1 MPAAGRLR
9 RTGRSRAVDR
19 FLAVR
24 RPRGSKD
31 SSIYEGLRSLSSPT
45 SDQFRAGAS
54 LPAPAPFTSRPP
66 PRAAFLVG
74 MTSSPA
80 STSPASAA
88 PMQPPSPK
96 PRAPSVTQPAHAFM
110 RLRVARESWPKK
122 GHQLALRAPFLATAL
137 PFAKVGCACSV
148 FPLIRGL
155 RLVARRGDARRW
167 RSLQAIFGQNVVPR
181 LWQEQ
186 LVALICPSASTTSDA
201 SGATWIRRS
210 PAPRRG
216 TAFVFYPSRRGL
228 SSCGGMRPLER
239 NSSAAAMSRLR

>member
-1 MPAAGRLR
+1 MSAVGRLR
-9 RTGRSRAVDR
+9 RVRRLRAVGHC
-19 FLAVR
+19 LAVR
-24 RPRGSKD
+24 RPRD
-31 SSIYEGLRSLSSPT
+31 SGDPSVYENPRNLDSPT
-45 SDQFRAGAS
+45 SEQSRAGAS
-54 LPAPAPFTSRPP
+54 LPAPAHVTSRPP

-155 RLVARRGDARRW
+155 RLVARRGDARR
-167 RSLQAIFGQNVVPR
+167 
-181 LWQEQ
+181 
-186 LVALICPSASTTSDA
+186 
-201 SGATWIRRS
+201 
-210 PAPRRG
+210 
-216 TAFVFYPSRRGL
+216 
-228 SSCGGMRPLER
+228 
-239 NSSAAAMSRLR
+239 

>member
-1 MPAAGRLR
+1 MSAVGRLR

-66 PRAAFLVG
+66 PRAAFFVG
-74 MTSSPA
+74 LTSSPA
-80 STSPASAA
+80 ATSPASAA

-155 RLVARRGDARRW
+155 RLVARRGDARR
-167 RSLQAIFGQNVVPR
+167 
-181 LWQEQ
+181 
-186 LVALICPSASTTSDA
+186 
-201 SGATWIRRS
+201 
-210 PAPRRG
+210 
-216 TAFVFYPSRRGL
+216 
-228 SSCGGMRPLER
+228 
-239 NSSAAAMSRLR
+239 

>member
-9 RTGRSRAVDR
+9 RTGRSRTVDR

-54 LPAPAPFTSRPP
+54 LPAPAHVASRPIP
-66 PRAAFLVG
+66 GRLFCDWYDLLARFDITGFSGADAAAF
-74 MTSSPA
+74 SE
-80 STSPASAA
+80 
-88 PMQPPSPK
+88 
-96 PRAPSVTQPAHAFM
+96 PRAPGVTQPAHAFM

-155 RLVARRGDARRW
+155 RLVARRGDARR
-167 RSLQAIFGQNVVPR
+167 
-181 LWQEQ
+181 
-186 LVALICPSASTTSDA
+186 
-201 SGATWIRRS
+201 
-210 PAPRRG
+210 
-216 TAFVFYPSRRGL
+216 
-228 SSCGGMRPLER
+228 
-239 NSSAAAMSRLR
+239 